1 MFLFFFVHLSRVK
14 KMYIILVVFALAGFG
29 ILNRNKIIPKKEVVN
44 NTIPSFSQGK
54 MDELVVFQFGKNDS
68 IDKSDTVNALISKI
82 YGIKFEKKELLNEAN
97 KENQLLV
104 FDKIEVRF
112 GKPYNKIEKEIEKLV
127 EESTVILKIDPTN
140 ILYFDA
146 PGRVD
151 MNCKIVEKIR
161 GTVLKDTFTIKIK
174 RDLGKDREL
183 YKVKDHEQ
191 QFLFFKTTEKPSD
204 LNSIPGTNLDL
215 IDMKTIY

>member
-1 MFLFFFVHLSRVK
+1 
-14 KMYIILVVFALAGFG
+14 MYIILVVFALAGFG

-215 IDMKTIY
+215 IDMKSIY

>member
-1 MFLFFFVHLSRVK
+1 
-14 KMYIILVVFALAGFG
+14 MYIILVVFALAGFG